1 MAINE
6 KPKPISNQTG
16 PTKIDE
22 KDLNTLKTLQQDTDK
37 LIYNLGQLYVQKEKI
52 NQTENDLK
60 KVIKEIEQ
68 REEDLGKELSAKYGI
83 GSVNIE
89 AGTFTP
95 RT

>member
-1 MAINE
+1 MAVKE
-6 KPKPISNQTG
+6 KTQPTPNPAG

-22 KDLNTLKTLQQDTDK
+22 VDLNSLKTLQQDTDK